1 MTIEAGLT
9 SFGELAAKAMRG
21 QSGIPLVE
29 LEIAPELAI
38 AVLHPAGI
46 DCAVSG
52 RRGRDPGGQGGTQ
65 RFQITQVSNESLSGC
80 GEIRDLDAPP
90 EMSST
95 CLRFGLADK
104 KGVGSAI
111 RSYIAEAARRDIAYR
126 SERRTQ

>member
-1 MTIEAGLT
+1 
-9 SFGELAAKAMRG
+9 MRG
-21 QSGIPLVE
+21 QSGNPLVD

-38 AVLHPAGI
+38 AVLHPACI

-95 CLRFGLADK
+95 CLRFGLLVIADK

-111 RSYIAEAARRDIAYR
+111 RSYIAEAARRDIAFR
-126 SERRTQ
+126 SECRTQ